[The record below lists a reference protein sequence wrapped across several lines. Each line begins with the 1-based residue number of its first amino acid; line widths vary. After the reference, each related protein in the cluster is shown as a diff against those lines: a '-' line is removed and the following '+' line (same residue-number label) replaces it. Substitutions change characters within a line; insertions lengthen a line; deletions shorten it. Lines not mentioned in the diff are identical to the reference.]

1 MTSVLKPGSKR
12 KGTELMTEYE
22 SEKYPGLY
30 EMLLLDDPFNEI
42 NIFATELGK
51 SPEDA
56 KTVNTCLLY
65 KLQTDM
71 QLREYILDILT
82 WQSNMNKEN

>member
-1 MTSVLKPGSKR
+1 
-12 KGTELMTEYE
+12 MTEYE